1 MSLSWRTVNFWPRF
15 LVSLACAPL
24 RLECTWRVAN
34 SKIGDIDSSFNPN
47 AHLHKNNKLQ
57 AVIDGTRRLL
67 TQECPDMETLVES
80 PAFKALAG
88 DRKAT
93 DIFEVT
99 LIFGSGWRAMT
110 DLCAQLLTF
119 VLIAAVTGE
128 KRAEYVGTM
137 MGMEA
142 GVQTELRD
150 IIQAVSR
157 IF

>member
-1 MSLSWRTVNFWPRF
+1 
-15 LVSLACAPL
+15 
-24 RLECTWRVAN
+24 
-34 SKIGDIDSSFNPN
+34 
-47 AHLHKNNKLQ
+47 
-57 AVIDGTRRLL
+57 
-67 TQECPDMETLVES
+67 
-80 PAFKALAG
+80 
-88 DRKAT
+88 
-93 DIFEVT
+93 
-99 LIFGSGWRAMT
+99 MT

-157 IF
+157 ILSLS